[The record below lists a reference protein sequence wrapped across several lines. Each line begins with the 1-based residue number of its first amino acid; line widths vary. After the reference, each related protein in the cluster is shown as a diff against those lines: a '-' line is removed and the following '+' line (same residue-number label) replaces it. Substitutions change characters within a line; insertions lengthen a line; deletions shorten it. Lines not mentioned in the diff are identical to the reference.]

1 LGSRSRKA
9 DRDAKANSRKRIKKV
24 TMPIAKED
32 IKNFL
37 RNEHDY
43 TEEEAE
49 EVYEKERISHP
60 TNVASL
66 KSFQNTW
73 FKGY

>member
-1 LGSRSRKA
+1 
-9 DRDAKANSRKRIKKV
+9 
-24 TMPIAKED
+24 MPIAKED